1 MKEWLAPSQ
10 IPTQNLGNP
19 ARRPAGR
26 ILGHIA
32 SATPPTRTPVQQRT
46 LDELGASGAERPT
59 FDPELGRRLRADLEA
74 GLRPV
79 LDDLAPDEDLG
90 LSKHL
95 LMRIHG
101 CEVRLLAEDAEPGK
115 FVVTVPIARGTIAH
129 KAVELGI
136 HWRGEPLPLELVDEA
151 MASLANTDH
160 WLTDFLQTCTDADRA
175 ELRSTAGDRVAKFFE
190 CFPPLSPRWRPVTE
204 SSQIVDL
211 ADGRIRLRGK
221 VDLTLGRAQGNQA
234 GKVVIDLKTGAPNPV
249 HRDDLRFYALL
260 DAIRVGIP
268 PRLVASFYLDLGE
281 ARTEPVT
288 EAVLDATVARTI
300 DAAHRLTA
308 LRAGTVAPQH
318 RPSYAC
324 RWCVARTACT
334 VGQAWL
340 ADDGDVLD
348 RLDAPA
354 DLA

>member
-1 MKEWLAPSQ
+1 MLA
-10 IPTQNLGNP
+10 
-19 ARRPAGR
+19 
-26 ILGHIA
+26 
-32 SATPPTRTPVQQRT
+32 
-46 LDELGASGAERPT
+46 
-59 FDPELGRRLRADLEA
+59 
-74 GLRPV
+74 
-79 LDDLAPDEDLG
+79 DLAPDEDLN

-101 CEVRLLAEDAEPGK
+101 CEARLLAEDAADEK

-136 HWRGEPLPLELVDEA
+136 HWQGEPLPLALVDEA
-151 MASLANTDH
+151 MASLSNTDH
-160 WLTDFLQTCTDADRA
+160 WLTDFLQTCSNADRS

-190 CFPPLSPRWRPVTE
+190 CFPPLSARWRPVTE

-221 VDLTLGRAQGNQA
+221 VDLTLGVARGNQA
-234 GKVVIDLKTGAPNPV
+234 GKVIIDLKTGAPNAV

-260 DAIRVGIP
+260 DTIRVGVP

-288 EAVLDATVARTI
+288 EAILDATVARTV
-300 DAAHRLTA
+300 DAAHRLVS
-308 LRAGTVAPQH
+308 LRAGTVEPAF

-324 RWCVARTACT
+324 RWCVARPTCAI
-334 VGQAWL
+334 GQEWL
-340 ADDGDVLD
+340 ADDDDLVGDLTSQS
-348 RLDAPA
+348 DAP
-354 DLA
+354 